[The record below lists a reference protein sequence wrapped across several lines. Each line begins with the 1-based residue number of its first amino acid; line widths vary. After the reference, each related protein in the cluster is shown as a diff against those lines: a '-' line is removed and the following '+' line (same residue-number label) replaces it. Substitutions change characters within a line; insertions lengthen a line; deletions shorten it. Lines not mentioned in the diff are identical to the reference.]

1 MGRKKHPNDRKAAKR
16 AEPRPEEVDNE
27 ARELPNRE
35 VMTLID
41 PNMLGGGLLGSATA
55 PTASPTGSPVPITQP
70 ASDGTSL
77 LDRFMPKTP
86 PGTDQPYQPTTSS
99 TAES

>member
-1 MGRKKHPNDRKAAKR
+1 MKRKKRPNQPK
-16 AEPRPEEVDNE
+16 PEEVENE
-27 ARELPNRE
+27 ATELPNRE

-41 PNMLGGGLLGSATA
+41 PNMLGGGLLGATGA
-55 PTASPTGSPVPITQP
+55 PSPTSPGSQAPITQ
-70 ASDGTSL
+70 SSTGTSL